1 MSIQPDTDI
10 QATGD
15 TPDASGCKSH
25 PTETDPAT
33 RRRQLEARIDQT
45 LGRDFP
51 ADRRER
57 LWAAQQ
63 RVDALRREH
72 QLRDRWLEITHRRTM
87 PGTDGEETVNVA
99 DAVLRTWTRV
109 LDAAELAAFLGA
121 DPNPESDT
129 DPD

>member
-10 QATGD
+10 QATGG
-15 TPDASGCKSH
+15 TPDASGCGSR

-33 RRRQLEARIDQT
+33 RRRQLEARIDRT

-51 ADRRER
+51 VDRRER

-63 RVDALRREH
+63 RVDELRHEH

-99 DAVLRTWTRV
+99 DAVLRTWARV
-109 LDAAELAAFLGA
+109 LDARELAVFLG
-121 DPNPESDT
+121 SDAEAGQAS
-129 DPD
+129 D